1 MKSRIKKM
9 KKLKMIV
16 LTLLV
21 TAMSTSVIAEIDLV
35 DPKNRQHLQTELHM
49 GDYIALSE
57 TVTNKMLSSRLVQG
71 FGDKRPK
78 LIVGVLR
85 NNTDN
90 ESIRMADL
98 HDRISE
104 TILGSGIVRLVD
116 TSATEFDY
124 VIRSELTSTRQ
135 YGEKNQELVFFT
147 LQLKMFTLMGEL
159 VGQWSDDVAM
169 AKGKKKRRLFR

>member
-1 MKSRIKKM
+1 M
-9 KKLKMIV
+9 KLKNLINTLAVMLL
-16 LTLLV
+16 LT
-21 TAMSTSVIAEIDLV
+21 STSAIASDIKLV

-57 TVTNKMLSSRLVQG
+57 TVTNKMLASRLVQG
-71 FGDKRPK
+71 WGEKRPK

-90 ESIRMADL
+90 ETIRMADL

-104 TILGSGIVRLVD
+104 TILGSGLVRLVD

-124 VIRSELTSTRQ
+124 VIRSELTSSRQ
-135 YGEKNQELVFFT
+135 YGERKQELVFFT
-147 LQLKMFTLMGEL
+147 LQLKMFTLAGEL
-159 VGQWSDDVAM
+159 VGQWSDDIAM
-169 AKGKKKRRLFR
+169 AKGKKRRFF

>member
-1 MKSRIKKM
+1 MRITKKI
-9 KKLKMIV
+9 LLAII
-16 LTLLV
+16 LTVPSYGAL
-21 TAMSTSVIAEIDLV
+21 AEIDLV

-57 TVTNKMLSSRLVQG
+57 TVTNKMLSSPLVEG
-71 FGDKRPK
+71 WAGKRPK

-90 ESIRMADL
+90 ENIRMSDL

-104 TILGSGIVRLVD
+104 TILNSGQVRLVD
-116 TSATEFDY
+116 ASATEFEY

-135 YGEKNQELVFFT
+135 YGEKKQELVFFT

-169 AKGKKKRRLFR
+169 AKGKKKRRGLFR